1 MTHASKNILLR
12 NLNSRKIPVF
22 DSRSTDVRSNPENP
36 ENANTRVT
44 NIMCDYCA
52 WISEILA
59 RVSAET
65 QIKKKKKPRVD
76 PIVIVHGGAGRIP
89 RYARKFM
96 LDEVKLF
103 VIHIK

>member
-1 MTHASKNILLR
+1 ML
-12 NLNSRKIPVF
+12 
-22 DSRSTDVRSNPENP
+22 RSNPENP
-36 ENANTRVT
+36 ENAKTRVT
-44 NIMCDYCA
+44 NTIMCDYCA

-59 RVSAET
+59 RVSVET
-65 QIKKKKKPRVD
+65 QIKKKKKSRVD
-76 PIVIVHGGAGRIP
+76 PIVVVHGGAGRIP